1 MIRLAKILFVITLTG
16 IVLSSCISGEK
27 LSIGNVHDVRLNT
40 SNPKAIG
47 LDILMPIDNENL
59 SGFTITDIDLDF
71 FINGQYLGKIR
82 NLESVRI
89 KGNTKKSYHIPLT
102 LEIKNMLAGMML
114 MMNKSEKSK
123 SYKIGLKGD
132 IKARAFLVSKTI
144 KIKEEDTWSF

>member
-1 MIRLAKILFVITLTG
+1 M
-16 IVLSSCISGEK
+16 
-27 LSIGNVHDVRLNT
+27 
-40 SNPKAIG
+40 
-47 LDILMPIDNENL
+47 MPINNENL

-82 NLESVRI
+82 NLEPIRV
-89 KGNTKKSYHIPLT
+89 KGNTKKAYHVPLT

-123 SYKIGLKGD
+123 RYKVGLKGH